1 MIYMAEDLAPDLLT
15 PFHLNSLC
23 STFLPTDAGETASMH
38 IFLPYFLTKSPW
50 KHFLNKLLMQ

>member
-1 MIYMAEDLAPDLLT
+1 MAEDLAPDLLT